1 MSTSQNRERSSS
13 VTFRVTDDE
22 RRALQAAAGEA
33 RQSLGGYV
41 REKALGTATPGTRRT
56 PAPDAAQLARLLG
69 QLGKVGSNLNQLT
82 RLANQH
88 QLVPPPVLELC
99 LREVR
104 ELTQAVAEALHRD
117 H

>member
-1 MSTSQNRERSSS
+1 MSTSQTRQRTRSVS
-13 VTFRVTDDE
+13 VPLTEDE
-22 RRALQAAAGEA
+22 RAAIEREAAGA
-33 RQSLGGYV
+33 GQSLGGYM
-41 REKALGTATPGTRRT
+41 REKVLGTATPGTRRT
-56 PAPDAAQLARLLG
+56 PAPEAAQLARLLG

-82 RLANQH
+82 RLANQR

-99 LREVR
+99 LREVG